1 MHKATYIIKTEDDIA
16 PCVALL
22 KERLKVEPLEVVI
35 STLTRQRSAQ
45 QHRLYWL
52 WCTQIGN
59 HMGLRKDEIH
69 EILKRTFAVP
79 IFTRDDKGYA
89 ELIVAVMA
97 VRDEN
102 KMLRYEA
109 MAKQIVRMTS
119 TTDFTVPQMTEYLT
133 DIEHYAAEL
142 GANLTF
148 PDDIIGYK

>member
-1 MHKATYIIKTEDDIA
+1 MSKATYIIKNEGDIA
-16 PCVALL
+16 PCVALI

-35 STLTRQRSAQ
+35 STMTKQRSAQ

-59 HMGLRKDEIH
+59 YMGLLKDEVH
-69 EILKRTFAVP
+69 EILKRKFAVL
-79 IFTRDDKGYA
+79 IFTRDDKDYA
-89 ELIVAVMA
+89 EMIVAVMA

-109 MAKQIVRMTS
+109 MAKQITKLTS
-119 TTDFTVPQMTEYLT
+119 TTKFTVPQMTEYLT
-133 DIEHYAAEL
+133 DVEHYAAEL

-148 PDDIIGYK
+148 PDDLYGYK